1 MPKRVKDKN
10 KSIFVKFG
18 ENSTDKEIH
27 NLLSSLGIYG
37 VRVSTIVNRWAIEIP
52 FWKEGYFVEKLS
64 KNELV
69 SVVHES
75 FDRKRNSYAQD
86 EQEDNDSE

>member
-10 KSIFVKFG
+10 KSIFVRFH
-18 ENSTDKEIH
+18 ENSTDKQIH
-27 NLLSSLGIYG
+27 SLLSSLGIYG
-37 VRVSTIVNRWAIEIP
+37 VRVSTIINRWAVEIP

-69 SVVHES
+69 SIVHEN
-75 FDRKRNSYAQD
+75 FDRRKNFTQE
-86 EQEDNDSE
+86 EQEDTDSE